1 MTLPSRVLIGIDGG
15 NTKTIALVAAPDG
28 TILATGRVDRQ
39 ADVYKVGVEQSVLV
53 YREAADLALSE
64 AGVDDTDAAVALS
77 LAGADW
83 PEDAVEIAAALAD
96 RWPAA
101 VIVNDAIGALRAAVP
116 EGPAVVVVCGT
127 GTATGARGPDG
138 TTWYSGFWQE
148 TQGAHELGVK
158 TLQAI
163 YRSEL
168 GIDPPTSLTARV
180 LEAMGESTVE
190 GVLHRRSGRQTR
202 DLRDPA
208 MLAWI
213 LLEEADAGDPAAR
226 SIVGEHGASLGATA
240 LAAARQVGID
250 LGSAFRLA
258 LGGGVFRE
266 GRRSLRDATV
276 DTVRAD
282 APAVEV
288 VKPELEPAAGALLL
302 AFDAAGLSTGP
313 RVRA

>member
-28 TILATGRVDRQ
+28 TVLGTGRVDRQ
-39 ADVYKVGVEQSVLV
+39 ADVYRVGVEQSVLV

-64 AGVDDTDAAVALS
+64 AAVDDPDAPVALS

-83 PEDAVEIAAALAD
+83 PEDALEIRAALAD
-96 RWPAA
+96 RWPYA

-116 EGPAVVVVCGT
+116 DGPAVVVVCGT

-180 LEAMGESTVE
+180 LEAMGESNVE
-190 GVLHRRSGRQTR
+190 GVLHRRSGRHTR

-213 LLEEADAGDPAAR
+213 LLEEADAGDRAAS
-226 SIVGEHGASLGATA
+226 SIVAGHGAGLAQTA
-240 LAAARQVGID
+240 LAAARKVGVD
-250 LGSAFRLA
+250 LRSSFRLA
-258 LGGGVFRE
+258 LGGGVLRE
-266 GRRSLRDATV
+266 PARTLRDAIV
-276 DTVRAD
+276 DAVRVE
-282 APAVEV
+282 APLVEIV
-288 VKPELEPAAGALLL
+288 GPELEPAAGALLL
-302 AFDAAGLSTGP
+302 AFDAAGIPAGAD
-313 RVRA
+313 VR